1 MFRLAV
7 DARLSAAFLFVL
19 RLVNRSACAAS
30 RIRDCFGCGGG
41 GRLGDCLIIQVFS
54 KLRKLQSLKEGSSVE
69 ITYEAGRLD

>member
-1 MFRLAV
+1 MSRLV
-7 DARLSAAFLFVL
+7 IDADLQAEVL
-19 RLVNRSACAAS
+19 RVVQLAHRSRRAAR
-30 RIRDCFGCGGG
+30 RICDYGGGCGG